1 MSTLAS
7 RGRSAVRGLHGAT
20 AQGWHSLAAALDRA
34 DWIVLPALAFGLS
47 RLLIFA
53 AAYLG
58 DTFLV
63 TEAGHWVADPTSPFL
78 SFWAKWDCQW
88 YVQIARDGYWF
99 QPLQQS
105 NVAFFPLYPLSMR
118 LVARFAGGNLILAG
132 FVVSN
137 IALLLALIY
146 LYRLTALELGDRPSA
161 QRAVFYA
168 AFFPTAF
175 FFNAV
180 YTESLFFLLT
190 IATMYHAR
198 RQQWLAATIF
208 GLLAAATRNLGI
220 LMWALVMWEW
230 LRHNGWRI
238 TQAYRSSAWR
248 NLGHGLRHHW
258 FEVIIIAFIP
268 LGLLLYIAFLKM
280 NFGRP
285 LAFIEVQAA
294 WNRQNIG
301 PIAVLARDIG
311 QLLEVQ
317 VARWYLTSLLNVGTI
332 FLVLALVP
340 FIWRKLGEGY
350 ALYVLILLLVP
361 VTSSTQSVIRYALPI
376 FPIYILL
383 GWWGRR
389 GAVDHTILTSCAVL
403 LGVLTA
409 IFVNWYFVA

>member
-1 MSTLAS
+1 MSTLVS
-7 RGRSAVRGLHGAT
+7 RGRSALTELHGAT
-20 AQGWHSLAAALDRA
+20 TQAGHGIAAVLARLD
-34 DWIVLPALAFGLS
+34 WLLLPALAFGLS

-53 AAYLG
+53 VAWLG

-63 TEAGHWVADPTSPFL
+63 TEEGHWVADPNSPFL
-78 SFWAKWDCQW
+78 SFWAKWDSQW

-118 LVARFAGGNLILAG
+118 LVAKVMGGNLILAG
-132 FVVSN
+132 FLVSN
-137 IALLLALIY
+137 AALLLALIY
-146 LYRLTALELGDRPSA
+146 LYRLTVLEVGDRPSA

-198 RQQWLAATIF
+198 RQQWLAAAVF
-208 GLLAAATRNLGI
+208 GLLAAATRNLGV

-238 TQAYRSSAWR
+238 TQAYRMSAWR
-248 NLGHGLRHHW
+248 NLWNGLRRHW
-258 FEVIIIAFIP
+258 FELLIIAAIP
-268 LGLLLYIAFLKM
+268 LGLLLYVAFLKL

-285 LAFIEVQAA
+285 FAFVEVQAA
-294 WNRQNIG
+294 WNRENIG
-301 PIAVLARDIG
+301 PIAVLARD
-311 QLLEVQ
+311 LAKLMEPQ
-317 VARWYLTSLLNVGTI
+317 VARWYLTSLLNVGAF

-340 FIWRKLGEGY
+340 FIWQKLGEGY
-350 ALYVLILLLVP
+350 AIYVLILLLIP
-361 VTSSTQSVIRYALPI
+361 MASSTQSIIRYLLPI

-389 GAVDHTILTSCAVL
+389 SAVDHAILTSFAVL
-403 LGVLTA
+403 LGVLTS